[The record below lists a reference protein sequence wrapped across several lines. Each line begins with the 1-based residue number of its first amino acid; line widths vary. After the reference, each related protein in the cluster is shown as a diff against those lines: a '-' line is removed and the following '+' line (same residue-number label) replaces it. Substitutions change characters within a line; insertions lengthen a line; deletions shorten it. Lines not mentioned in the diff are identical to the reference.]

1 MSDGDSLSDLADVL
15 DDPYCREILSEASR
29 SAVSVNE
36 LSDAIEADPST
47 VYRRLDRLEAL
58 DLVSTELTYRRDGHH
73 YRRYR
78 TKLRRVSVELID
90 GEYRVDVDR
99 VSTDP
104 ADRLT
109 DLFEELR

>member
-1 MSDGDSLSDLADVL
+1 MSDGDALTDVADVL
-15 DDPYCREILSEASR
+15 DDSYCRAILSAASR
-29 SAVSVNE
+29 EAVSVKE
-36 LSDAIEADPST
+36 LSAQLDADPST
-47 VYRRLDRLEAL
+47 LYRRLDRLEAL
-58 DLVSTELTYRRDGHH
+58 DLVASEMAYRRDGHH

-78 TKLRRVSVELID
+78 TRLRRVTVELVD
-90 GEYRVDVDR
+90 GEYRVDVER

>member
-1 MSDGDSLSDLADVL
+1 MSDDETLTDLTDVL
-15 DDPYCREILSEASR
+15 DDQYCRRILSAASR
-29 SAVSVNE
+29 GAVSATE
-36 LSDAIEADPST
+36 LVETIEADPST

-58 DLVSTELTYRRDGHH
+58 DLVSAELTYRRDGHH

-78 TKLRRVSVELID
+78 TRLRRVTVELVD
-90 GEYRVDVDR
+90 GEFRIAVDR

-104 ADRLT
+104 ADQLA